1 MGARPM
7 SRLIQ
12 EKVKQP
18 LAEELL
24 FGKLASGGEVHVSLK
39 GGELAFELTPAP
51 PKTSKRKPKKAT
63 AKKKP
68 EASPEEN

>member
-18 LAEELL
+18 LADKLL
-24 FGKLASGGEVHVSLK
+24 FGDLQHGGAVTIDCENA
-39 GGELAFELTPAP
+39 ELVFTV
-51 PKTSKRKPKKAT
+51 KD
-63 AKKKP
+63 
-68 EASPEEN
+68 